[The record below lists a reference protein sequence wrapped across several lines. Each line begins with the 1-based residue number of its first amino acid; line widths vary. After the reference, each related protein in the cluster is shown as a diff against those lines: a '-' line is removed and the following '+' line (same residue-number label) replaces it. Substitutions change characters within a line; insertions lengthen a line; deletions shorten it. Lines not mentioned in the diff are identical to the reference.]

1 MDKSFLDD
9 LTKKL
14 NESFAHIKEVKHDVE
29 KNIQAVLQS
38 AFVKMD
44 LVTRTEFDAQ
54 VAVLAK
60 TRKKL
65 EALEKKLEEMEGK
78 KESKKK

>member
-9 LTKKL
+9 LTKKITD
-14 NESFAHIKEVKHDVE
+14 SFADIKEIKHDVE
-29 KNIQAVLQS
+29 KNVQAVLQS
-38 AFVKMD
+38 AFAKVD

-65 EALEKKLEEMEGK
+65 EALEKKLEEMESK